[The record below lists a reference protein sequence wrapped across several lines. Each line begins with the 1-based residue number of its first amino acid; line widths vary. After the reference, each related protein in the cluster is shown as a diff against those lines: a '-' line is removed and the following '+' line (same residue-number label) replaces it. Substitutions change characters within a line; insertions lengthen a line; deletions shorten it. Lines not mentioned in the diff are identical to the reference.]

1 MTASEVLKNTFDS
14 ARDRLVVLE
23 KGVEK
28 LEKRALHSF
37 GDLQSRIEG
46 APKKLNGA
54 WHGLVDKVKPALVF
68 ATRDELRALERKV
81 DALAD
86 RIDKIAPRRKSAAQ

>member
-14 ARDRLVVLE
+14 ARDRLVGLE

-37 GDLQSRIEG
+37 GDLQARFEG
-46 APKKLNGA
+46 APKKIEGA

-68 ATRDELRALERKV
+68 ATREEFRALERKV
-81 DALAD
+81 DALAE
-86 RIDKIAPRRKSAAQ
+86 RIDKIAPRRKANAS